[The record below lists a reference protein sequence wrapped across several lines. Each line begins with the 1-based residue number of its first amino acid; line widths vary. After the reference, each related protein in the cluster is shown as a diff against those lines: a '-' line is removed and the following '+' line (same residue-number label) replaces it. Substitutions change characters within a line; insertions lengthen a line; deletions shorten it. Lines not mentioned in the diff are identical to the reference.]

1 MVEPPSGKRSSVLPV
16 APSLAQHPFPGEHRA
31 SLVTARVLFVS
42 LLAMFVGLL
51 ASGVALLLTRLI
63 GLVTNLAFY
72 GRGSTAFI
80 SPADNKLG
88 LLVIVVPVIGGLIV
102 GVMARW
108 GSAAIRGHG
117 IPEAMEQV
125 LFNESRV
132 APRLTLLK
140 PLSAAVAIGTGGPF
154 GAEGPIIATGGALGS
169 LLGQVL
175 SVTAHERKALLAAG
189 AAAGMAATFGTP
201 VSAVIL
207 AVELLLFEYRASS
220 LIPVAL
226 ASATAAACR
235 GGALGFAPVFEMPDL
250 SMIAPASLPFY
261 VGLGAVLGVFAVWIT
276 RAVYAVEDLFERL
289 PVHWM
294 WWPALGGLAVGTVGY
309 FAPHTLGVGYDN
321 IQHILAGQIVGRA
334 LLVLCILKFTS
345 WAIALGS
352 GTSGGTLA
360 PLFTIGGALGGLL
373 GTVATAAFPSFGI
386 DPRMAAVVG
395 MAALFAGASHATL
408 ASVVFAYETT
418 HQPATLLPLL
428 GGCAAAYLVSCLL
441 MRTSIM
447 TEKIARRG
455 IRVRNE
461 YAIDDLDQLH
471 VRGHCTTNVTTLR
484 ATQSVAEAR
493 AWLFSALPGA
503 AHASFPIV
511 DDDGTLLGVVTGA
524 SLATADLAGDR
535 PVRDAVREAP
545 IVVHED
551 VSLREAAD
559 LMVLGGVDL
568 LPVVPRSGVRL
579 VLGVLT
585 RSDLLNVARSR
596 LAYGEIAPPT
606 FRLMFAGR
614 RCWRAG

>member
-1 MVEPPSGKRSSVLPV
+1 VVDPVSGRRSALPL
-16 APSLAQHPFPGEHRA
+16 APSLAKHPFPGEDRA
-31 SLVTARVLFVS
+31 SLVTPRVLFVS
-42 LLAMFVGLL
+42 MLAVFVGLL

-63 GLVTNLAFY
+63 GFVTNIAFY
-72 GRGSTAFI
+72 GQVSTSFT
-80 SPADNKLG
+80 SPADSKLG
-88 LLVIVVPVIGGLIV
+88 VLVVVVPAIGGLIV

-207 AVELLLFEYRASS
+207 AVELLLFEYRAQS

-226 ASATAAACR
+226 ASVAAAGCR
-235 GGALGFAPVFEMPDL
+235 GAATGFEPVFAMPHL
-250 SMIAPASLPFY
+250 GMIPPLSLPFY
-261 VGLGAVLGVFAVWIT
+261 VGLGSVLGVFSVWIT

-289 PVHWM
+289 PIHWM
-294 WWPALGGLAVGTVGY
+294 WWPALGGVAVGVVGY
-309 FAPHTLGVGYDN
+309 VAPHTLGVGYDN
-321 IQHILAGQIVGRA
+321 IEHILAGQIAGRA
-334 LLVLCILKFTS
+334 LVVLCVAKFAS
-345 WAIALGS
+345 WVIALGS

-373 GTVATAAFPSFGI
+373 GAIAATAAPALGI

-418 HQPATLLPLL
+418 HEPATLLPLL

-455 IRVRNE
+455 IRVRSE
-461 YAIDDLDQLH
+461 YGVDHLEQLR
-471 VRGHCTTNVTTLR
+471 VRGHCTTEVVALRGGQTL
-484 ATQSVAEAR
+484 AETR
-493 AWLFSALPGA
+493 SWLLSGMLGA
-503 AHASFPIV
+503 AHSSFPV
-511 DDDGTLLGVVTGA
+511 VADDGAVLGVVTRA
-524 SLATADLAGDR
+524 ALAGADPTDAR
-535 PVRDAVREAP
+535 PIQALASSEP
-545 IVVHED
+545 PVVYED
-551 VSLREAAD
+551 MSLREAAD
-559 LMVLGGVDL
+559 MMALGGVDL
-568 LPVVPRSGVRL
+568 LPVVPRLGTRV

-585 RSDLLNVARSR
+585 RTDLLKVACRR
-596 LAYGEIAPPT
+596 LAEGKVAPPT
-606 FRLMFAGR
+606 FRLRPRHA
-614 RCWRAG
+614 